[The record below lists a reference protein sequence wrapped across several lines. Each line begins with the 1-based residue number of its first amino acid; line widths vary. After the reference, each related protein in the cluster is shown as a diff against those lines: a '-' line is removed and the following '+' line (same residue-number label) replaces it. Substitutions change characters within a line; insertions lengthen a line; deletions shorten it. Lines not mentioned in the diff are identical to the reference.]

1 MKKPRW
7 LLIPAMAVVAA
18 VAVAC
23 GGEDTGSGGSVQS
36 GSGGTSTRELNFP
49 SAMRGLEDLRSF
61 RMDLSFKLDLG
72 ELLSSLGEEESAFA
86 SMFLGMLSNVK
97 VEAAYVA
104 PDSFSAETN
113 LFGEKMKYVQIGRQ
127 AWVNEGSG
135 WQETGAEDFLG
146 GLGSSPTELLK
157 DFLPQEVLE
166 AAETKQETVN
176 GVKATR
182 YSFDR
187 DSLEDLADDY
197 GEDFGLNIS
206 TLADIEHLNLDVW
219 VSEGGIPVKASM
231 LFEGQDPEGNDMSM
245 ELELNITDINS
256 DSVKIRKPV

>member
-1 MKKPRW
+1 MKKPYW
-7 LLIPAMAVVAA
+7 LLVPTMALLAA
-18 VAVAC
+18 AAIAC
-23 GGEDTGSGGSVQS
+23 GGDDANAGANAQS

-49 SAMRGLEDLRSF
+49 SAMRGLEELRSF

-72 ELLSSLGEEESAFA
+72 ELLSSLGEEELAFA
-86 SMFLGMLSNVK
+86 SMFISMLSNVEI
-97 VEAAYVA
+97 EAAYVA
-104 PDSFSAETN
+104 PDSYSAEAK
-113 LFGEKMKYVQIGRQ
+113 LSGRQVKYVQIGRQ
-127 AWVNEGSG
+127 AWINEGSG
-135 WQETGAEDFLG
+135 WKETEAEDLAG
-146 GLGSSPTELLK
+146 ELGSNPTELLK

-166 AAETKQETVN
+166 AAETQQETIN

-187 DSLEDLADDY
+187 DSLEELADDY
-197 GEDFGLNIS
+197 GEDFGFDVS
-206 TLADIEHLNLDVW
+206 ALADIEDLNLDVW

-256 DSVKIRKPV
+256 DSVKITKPV

>member
-7 LLIPAMAVVAA
+7 LLRPAMAVVAA

-23 GGEDTGSGGSVQS
+23 GGDDNGSGGSVQS
-36 GSGGTSTRELNFP
+36 GSGGASTRELNLP
-49 SAMRGLEDLRSF
+49 NAVLELEDLRSF

-86 SMFLGMLSNVK
+86 AMFLRMLSNVK
-97 VEAAYVA
+97 IEAAYVA

-113 LFGEKMKYVQIGRQ
+113 LSGRQTKYVQIGRQ
-127 AWVNEGSG
+127 AWINEGSG
-135 WQETGAEDFLG
+135 WKETEADDFLE
-146 GLGSSPTELLK
+146 GLGSNPTELLK

-187 DSLEDLADDY
+187 DSLEELADDY
-197 GEDFGLNIS
+197 GEDLGFDIS
-206 TLADIEHLNLDVW
+206 TLADIEDLKLDVW

-231 LFEGQDPEGNDMSM
+231 LFEGKDPEGNDMSM

-256 DSVKIRKPV
+256 DSVKITKPV

>member
-7 LLIPAMAVVAA
+7 LLIPALAALAAVV
-18 VAVAC
+18 VA
-23 GGEDTGSGGSVQS
+23 GGGDDSGPGDSVPS
-36 GSGGTSTRELNFP
+36 GSGGASTRELNLP
-49 SAMRGLEDLRSF
+49 SAVLELEDLRSF

-72 ELLSSLGEEESAFA
+72 EILSSLGVEASAFA
-86 SMFLGMLSNVK
+86 SMFLNKLSNVK

-113 LFGEKMKYVQIGRQ
+113 FSGEQVKYVQIGRR
-127 AWVNEGSG
+127 AWVNDGSG
-135 WQETGAEDFLG
+135 WKEAEAEDFLDR
-146 GLGSSPTELLK
+146 LGSSPTELLK
-157 DFLPQEVLE
+157 GFLPQEVLK

-176 GVKATR
+176 GVEATR

-187 DSLEDLADDY
+187 ESLEELADDY
-197 GEDFGLNIS
+197 GEDFGFDIS
-206 TLADIEHLNLDVW
+206 TLADIEELSLDVW

-231 LFEGQDPEGNDMSM
+231 VFEGQDPEGNDVSM

-256 DSVKIRKPV
+256 DSVKITKPV